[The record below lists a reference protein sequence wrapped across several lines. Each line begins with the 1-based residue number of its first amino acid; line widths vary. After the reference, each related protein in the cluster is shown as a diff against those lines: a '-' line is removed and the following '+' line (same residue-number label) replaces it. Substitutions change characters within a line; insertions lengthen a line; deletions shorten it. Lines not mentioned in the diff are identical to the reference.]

1 VGRGDSGGEDRAG
14 SNISGPGGSI
24 EFGEARV
31 DMYDRPRAWTSGPR
45 ERTDV
50 TRHLFDIKERATHSL
65 VADQLRSLADQIAAG
80 SLDMA
85 YDEWHAPTVVVDPI
99 DVVVDLV
106 QKKHEVELTIQ
117 MRWPV
122 EVAA

>member
-1 VGRGDSGGEDRAG
+1 
-14 SNISGPGGSI
+14 
-24 EFGEARV
+24 
-31 DMYDRPRAWTSGPR
+31 M
-45 ERTDV
+45 

-85 YDEWHAPTVVVDPI
+85 YDEWHAPTVIVDPM
-99 DVVVDLV
+99 DVVIDLV
-106 QKKHEVELTIQ
+106 QRKSEVELTIQ

-122 EVAA
+122 EDAG